1 MQFSQKSYMEKI
13 QNGKKFANHEL
24 QDHAANLSKGRKLNK
39 RQRGKDRSYW
49 EQGET
54 FNIDLK

>member
-24 QDHAANLSKGRKLNK
+24 QDHAAILSKGPKLNK

-49 EQGET
+49 EQGL
-54 FNIDLK
+54 N